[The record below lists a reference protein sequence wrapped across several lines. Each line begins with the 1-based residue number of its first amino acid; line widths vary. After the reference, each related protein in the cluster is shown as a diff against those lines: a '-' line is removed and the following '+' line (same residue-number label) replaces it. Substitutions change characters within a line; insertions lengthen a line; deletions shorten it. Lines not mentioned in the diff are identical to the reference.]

1 LKVSYAGPVFGAPLS
16 SVAMANG
23 KEEIPVVVRE
33 CVKYIRENALD
44 VVGIFR
50 LSGSAVTI
58 EDYRK
63 AFDAGEKVDLSKE
76 SDPHAISGL
85 LKLYFR
91 MLPEPILTFSLY
103 ERFLLAQGAPSQTL
117 RTRQIQN
124 LLKLLP
130 KPNFALLKYL
140 IEFLGQVKEHSANN
154 KMGIPNL
161 ATVFGPNLLGP
172 PDKSTITMI
181 QDTPLING
189 IVNTLIQDFSLIF
202 SSGETEDVI
211 AIALYDYSAQ
221 DNTEISF
228 QQGESLKVL
237 SQGADGWWEGET
249 NSHLIGRFPGSY
261 VRVESKSK
269 KEKFFE
275 DMRNLKAK
283 LAKDKQHLQM
293 LQDSKV
299 ALENEVLSMQNE
311 HNTLL
316 EQWKQFV
323 DYLKKVPFARE
334 I

>member
-1 LKVSYAGPVFGAPLS
+1 
-16 SVAMANG
+16 
-23 KEEIPVVVRE
+23 
-33 CVKYIRENALD
+33 
-44 VVGIFR
+44 
-50 LSGSAVTI
+50 VT
-58 EDYRK
+58 
-63 AFDAGEKVDLSKE
+63 GEKVDLSKE

-293 LQDSKV
+293 LQVRLSCFV
-299 ALENEVLSMQNE
+299 YHWFFVL
-311 HNTLL
+311 
-316 EQWKQFV
+316 FV
-323 DYLKKVPFARE
+323 LFLFSAGFEGCP
-334 I
+334 

>member
-1 LKVSYAGPVFGAPLS
+1 
-16 SVAMANG
+16 
-23 KEEIPVVVRE
+23 
-33 CVKYIRENALD
+33 
-44 VVGIFR
+44 
-50 LSGSAVTI
+50 
-58 EDYRK
+58 
-63 AFDAGEKVDLSKE
+63 
-76 SDPHAISGL
+76 
-85 LKLYFR
+85 
-91 MLPEPILTFSLY
+91 
-103 ERFLLAQGAPSQTL
+103 
-117 RTRQIQN
+117 
-124 LLKLLP
+124 
-130 KPNFALLKYL
+130 L

-228 QQGESLKVL
+228 HQGESLKVL

-323 DYLKKVPFARE
+323 DYLKKSLSDEKYDSFFQKLNRYHSKIEALRSALIKMEETRRSLLEDFDVLKNFLKSSSNSDPKKSGKLKWAEKLESQALAVQSKLNATVKPRIVAYRQLE
-334 I
+334 AASRDLSLLAQQLKPVTITSVVSSSVIPGASSSNKQ